1 MPNWCSNSVTFSGPA
16 EKIREVRDLI
26 RGSHANM
33 LESEIVSAMAKKM
46 ILAGAMGVLKPTQPT
61 EFDYLPSLTATTGSN
76 TAANRAFDELISLV
90 TQGALI
96 TPETQQR
103 IRALYQQ
110 SGIHNIVWSSIARQ
124 QRRVGEELYNKVWLD
139 WGLHHSCEGFW
150 TSVPSCLT
158 VKTDEKIDQDDVSF
172 WFCCAIPQS
181 LAVEING
188 FNGRLFDGCSSGFTD
203 STNRLGTKWGS
214 GRSTSVATDEL
225 ECFAIAFD
233 TACTPPLP
241 VIEALAIR
249 YPELDV
255 EMVYAMQGKGFCGR
269 QIYSQGEE
277 SDSEECQ
284 LEYSNEEDEDGFNP
298 IVGPEYIMDL
308 PHFGG

>member
-26 RGSHANM
+26 SGSHANM
-33 LESEIVSAMAKKM
+33 LESEIVSAMARKM
-46 ILAGAMGVLKPTQPT
+46 ILAGVMGVLKPTQPT
-61 EFDYLPSLTATTGSN
+61 EFDYLPSLTATTGRN

-110 SGIHNIVWSSIARQ
+110 SGIHNIAWSSIARQ
-124 QRRVGEELYNKVWLD
+124 QRRVGAELYNEVWFD
-139 WGLHHSCEGFW
+139 WGRHRSCEGFW

-158 VKTDEKIDQDDVSF
+158 EKVDEKTDPDDVSF
-172 WFCCAIPQS
+172 YFCCATPQS

-188 FNGRLFDGCSSGFTD
+188 FNGRLFDGCSSGYTD
-203 STNRLGTKWGS
+203 SSDRFGTKWGV
-214 GRSTSVATDEL
+214 GYSTSVTADEL

-233 TACTPPLP
+233 TAWTPPLP

-249 YPELDV
+249 YPELNV
-255 EMVYAMQGKGFCGR
+255 EIVYAEQGMCFCGR
-269 QIYSQGEE
+269 QLYSQGEE
-277 SDSEECQ
+277 YDSVECQ
-284 LEYSNEEDEDGFNP
+284 LEYSDEEDEDGFNP
-298 IVGPEYIMDL
+298 IVGPEFIMDL